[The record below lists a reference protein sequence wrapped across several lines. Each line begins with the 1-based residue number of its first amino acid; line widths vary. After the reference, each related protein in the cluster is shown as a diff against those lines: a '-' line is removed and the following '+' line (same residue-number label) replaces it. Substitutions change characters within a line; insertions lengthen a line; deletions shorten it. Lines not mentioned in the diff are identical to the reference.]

1 MWNLKNNK
9 NESIQKYPTNLL
21 IKQNQIH
28 RHRKQTYGYQRGK
41 GGGQVG
47 INYEY
52 EINKQL
58 YIKQISNNDLL

>member
-41 GGGQVG
+41 GWGQVG